1 VTLVDLKL
9 MVKWCLVIVYGATQI
24 CDKEEFLAELGNVSS
39 NQSLSLLIGGDF
51 NLLRFSFEKNKP
63 MCHNKWSDIFNSIIN
78 TYALREI
85 HMSGGQYTWSNNH
98 ADHTLEKLDRFL
110 MSSSWEDIFPLTI
123 VHKLVRDLSDHNPL
137 ILDTMEARANINRD
151 FRFEKRWVK
160 EEDFLDRVRR
170 SWAQCV
176 VANNSLDRLQKK
188 LKNVKK
194 SLKGWG
200 ANLRGTDIK
209 KKKDIS
215 LELKNLEEK
224 EENENLSPDQRKRKI
239 LIQQELLKIL
249 DNEECF

>member
-1 VTLVDLKL
+1 
-9 MVKWCLVIVYGATQI
+9 
-24 CDKEEFLAELGNVSS
+24 
-39 NQSLSLLIGGDF
+39 
-51 NLLRFSFEKNKP
+51 
-63 MCHNKWSDIFNSIIN
+63 
-78 TYALREI
+78 
-85 HMSGGQYTWSNNH
+85 
-98 ADHTLEKLDRFL
+98 
-110 MSSSWEDIFPLTI
+110 
-123 VHKLVRDLSDHNPL
+123 
-137 ILDTMEARANINRD
+137 MEARANINRD

-170 SWAQCV
+170 SWAQYV

>member
-1 VTLVDLKL
+1 V
-9 MVKWCLVIVYGATQI
+9 
-24 CDKEEFLAELGNVSS
+24 
-39 NQSLSLLIGGDF
+39 
-51 NLLRFSFEKNKP
+51 
-63 MCHNKWSDIFNSIIN
+63 
-78 TYALREI
+78 RE
-85 HMSGGQYTWSNNH
+85 
-98 ADHTLEKLDRFL
+98 
-110 MSSSWEDIFPLTI
+110 
-123 VHKLVRDLSDHNPL
+123 VSDHNPL
-137 ILDTMEARANINRD
+137 ILDTLDIRVKSRE
-151 FRFEKRWVK
+151 FRFEKRWID
-160 EEDFLDRVRR
+160 EENFLDRVKR
-170 SWAQCV
+170 SWTQQV
-176 VANNSLDRLQKK
+176 FANNSLDRLQKK